1 MASRCTEVSPLCPV
15 EYTTLGYYPNKP
27 LNIFCAVA
35 FGLAL
40 VIQLVIGIW
49 KKTYA
54 FTGFIVAGCALEVA
68 GAYLFY
74 IVVDVATTVKGRP
87 PALWSTS
94 PQSAISKEG
103 DDATTLRCSFTHV
116 IVYSL
121 GGIVREMQPH

>member
-1 MASRCTEVSPLCPV
+1 MAYECTEVSELCPV

-40 VIQLVIGIW
+40 IIQLVFGIW

-68 GAYLFY
+68 GAYFLY
-74 IVVDVATTVKGRP
+74 LHEDVVTQP
-87 PALWSTS
+87 
-94 PQSAISKEG
+94 
-103 DDATTLRCSFTHV
+103 FT
-116 IVYSL
+116 L
-121 GGIVREMQPH
+121 GGGGRGDGDSM